1 MKVQTQ
7 KKILIAII
15 SLLCFN
21 LVSCSKKVDK
31 DNSVALI
38 DNEVITKK
46 LYEKELSYY
55 QKFYIKKY
63 GENFLDINSK
73 KGNANYKKLEKKL
86 LDSLIQDQVMLNDL
100 KKNKIKI
107 SKNDSLEIIDDLS
120 KKSITKDSLL
130 ENVKSFGASQDEFDE
145 ITFRDSIRKKH
156 KEYFYNNNN
165 IKDAE
170 ILGFFKENESL
181 QKKYKY
187 DCLIFDD
194 ESEAIKVRS
203 NIKNSQMFRKYL
215 NSKVRNFDVYRSDF
229 VYDDNQILKLS
240 SVKKT
245 DQISK
250 VFKYKDSYV
259 ILMINSIN
267 NNKRDLLFDAK
278 KIYLENEYEKYLK
291 KLIKNSNIKLFI

>member
-38 DNEVITKK
+38 DKEVITKK

>member
-1 MKVQTQ
+1 
-7 KKILIAII
+7 
-15 SLLCFN
+15 
-21 LVSCSKKVDK
+21 
-31 DNSVALI
+31 
-38 DNEVITKK
+38 
-46 LYEKELSYY
+46 
-55 QKFYIKKY
+55 
-63 GENFLDINSK
+63 
-73 KGNANYKKLEKKL
+73 
-86 LDSLIQDQVMLNDL
+86 MLNDL

-120 KKSITKDSLL
+120 KKSLTKDSLL

-165 IKDAE
+165 IKDSE
-170 ILGFFKENESL
+170 ILDFFKENESL

-215 NSKVRNFDVYRSDF
+215 NSKIRNFDVYRSDF

>member
-7 KKILIAII
+7 KKILIVII

-21 LVSCSKKVDK
+21 LASCSKKIDK

-38 DNEVITKK
+38 DNQVITKK

-63 GENFLDINSK
+63 GENFLDTDSK

-165 IKDAE
+165 IKDSE
-170 ILGFFKENESL
+170 ILDFFKENESL

-203 NIKNSQMFRKYL
+203 NINNSQMFRKYL
-215 NSKVRNFDVYRSDF
+215 NSKIRNFDVYRSDF

-259 ILMINSIN
+259 ILMVNSIN

>member
-7 KKILIAII
+7 KKILIVII

-165 IKDAE
+165 IKDSE
-170 ILGFFKENESL
+170 ILDFFNENESL